1 MVNLS
6 VKRRSYQ
13 QTFFATEILQQK
25 STVQQHFNNS
35 SDIGLRNYILK
46 EAIR

>member
-13 QTFFATEILQQK
+13 QTFLQQK
-25 STVQQHFNNS
+25 SAVKQHFNDS